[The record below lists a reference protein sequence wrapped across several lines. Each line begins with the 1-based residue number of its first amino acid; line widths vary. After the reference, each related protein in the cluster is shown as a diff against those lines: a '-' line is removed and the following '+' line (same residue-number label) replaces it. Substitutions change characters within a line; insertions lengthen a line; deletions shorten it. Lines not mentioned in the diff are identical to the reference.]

1 MSSVERFIRY
11 IKIDTQSDPKHSDVV
26 PSTQKQF
33 DLAKV
38 LYEELKE
45 MGLSDVRLDEHC
57 YVYGKLP
64 SNLDHPAKREDSSL
78 RLLEAVKDA
87 STCVKAVSMVPS
99 SMVISMCLSKNP
111 SIA

>member
-64 SNLDHPAKREDSSL
+64 SNLIILQNGSVLSRTWIPLRTTAEQMSIRALLKIMTAVTSNCAKVL
-78 RLLEAVKDA
+78 
-87 STCVKAVSMVPS
+87 
-99 SMVISMCLSKNP
+99 
-111 SIA
+111 